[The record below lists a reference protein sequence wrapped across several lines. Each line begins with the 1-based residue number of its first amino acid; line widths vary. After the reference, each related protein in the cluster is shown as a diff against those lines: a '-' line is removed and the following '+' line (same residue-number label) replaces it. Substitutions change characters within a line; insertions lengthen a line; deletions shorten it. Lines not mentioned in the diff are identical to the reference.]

1 MRYFRALAGSVLILG
16 CALAQPADDPK
27 ARERAARDLAKEG
40 STALPKLQA
49 MLADPVLDVRI
60 EAVKSI
66 IEVDTAASVDPL
78 ILATR
83 DNDPEMQIRATD
95 GLVNAYLPGY
105 VQHGLSASFRRVG
118 NVFKARFTDT
128 NDQVIDSFVRVRPE
142 AIAALGKLAR
152 GAASMEARANAA
164 RALGVL
170 RGQAAIPDLIEA
182 LHSKDDQV
190 IYESLNAL
198 QKIRD
203 PEAAPRISFLLRDLN
218 EKVQIA
224 AIETTGLLRNRAA
237 LPALVGV
244 LTGAR
249 SNKVRRAALTA
260 IAMLPDESSRPLY
273 QKYLTDK
280 DDGLRAAAAE
290 GFGRLQN
297 KNDLPLMEKAFA
309 GEQKRTA
316 QLSDAFALVLLGKTA
331 TGGLN
336 PLQFLID
343 SLNSASWRGVARAF
357 LVEVS
362 RDASVRRSLEQA
374 LRNGNKGEKIE
385 LAQILAISGD
395 KGTVVFLD
403 ELSRDS
409 DTEVAQAGL
418 NAARSLKARLP

>member
-1 MRYFRALAGSVLILG
+1 MRYFRAFAGSVLILG

-27 ARERAARDLAKEG
+27 VRVRTAHDLAKEG
-40 STALPKLQA
+40 STALPKLQT

-83 DNDPEMQIRATD
+83 DNEPEMQIRATD

-105 VQHGLSASFRRVG
+105 VQHGLSASLHRVG
-118 NVFKARFTDT
+118 NVFKAKFTDT
-128 NDQVIDSFVRVRPE
+128 NDQMIDAFVRVRPE
-142 AIAALGKLAR
+142 AIQALGKLAR
-152 GAASMEARANAA
+152 GGGSMEARANAA
-164 RALGVL
+164 RAIGIL

-182 LHSKDDQV
+182 LHSKDDQL
-190 IYESLNAL
+190 IYESLNAI

-203 PEAAPRISFLLRDLN
+203 PAAAPRISFLLRDLN

-224 AIETTGLLRNRAA
+224 AIETTGLLRNREA
-237 LPALVGV
+237 LPALAGV
-244 LTGAR
+244 LTSAR
-249 SNKVRRAALTA
+249 NNKVRRAALTA

-273 QKYLTDK
+273 QKYLADK

-297 KNDLPLMEKAFA
+297 KNDLPLLEKAFA

-343 SLNSASWRGVARAF
+343 SLNSSAWRGVARAF
-357 LVEVS
+357 LVEVA
-362 RDASVRRSLEQA
+362 RDAPVRHALEQA
-374 LRNGNKGEKIE
+374 LRSGNKGERIE
-385 LAQILAISGD
+385 LAQILAVSGD
-395 KGTVVFLD
+395 KNTVPFLE

-409 DTEVAQAGL
+409 DSEVAQAGL
-418 NAARSLKARLP
+418 NASRSLKARLP